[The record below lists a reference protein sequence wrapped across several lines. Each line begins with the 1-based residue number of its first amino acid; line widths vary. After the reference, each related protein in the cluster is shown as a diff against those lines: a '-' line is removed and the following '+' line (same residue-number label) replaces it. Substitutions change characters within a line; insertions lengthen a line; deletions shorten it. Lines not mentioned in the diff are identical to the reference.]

1 MNLPQSRA
9 VIALHDELLSQTVSS
24 LVHDSDEL
32 RSVWHWIKINHH
44 NNCQLWAEEDL
55 ARRTRVSD
63 SEIAANKR
71 RIDGFNQARNDAT
84 ERVDELLLVELGL
97 VNAASARSDTP
108 LSTIESVGQ
117 GRRLNSETAGSMV
130 DRLSILSLKIN
141 AMRAQT
147 LRVDVEDSHRHT
159 SRAKLDRLLEQRS
172 DLAACFDELLLD
184 CQAGR
189 AYFKVYRQFKMYN
202 DPQFNPALVAER
214 ASSFSS

>member
-1 MNLPQSRA
+1 MNLPKSSTI
-9 VIALHDELLSQTVSS
+9 VALHDQFVSNPFALLSSGGES
-24 LVHDSDEL
+24 AKSI
-32 RSVWHWIKINHH
+32 WHWIEVNHR

-63 SEIAANKR
+63 AEIASNKR

-97 VNAASARSDTP
+97 VDVTSARTNIP
-108 LSTIESVGQ
+108 LSTLGAQ
-117 GRRLNSETAGSMV
+117 GEARRLNSETAGSMV

-147 LRVDVEDSHRHT
+147 QRVDVDEAHRQT
-159 SRAKLDRLLEQRS
+159 SSAKLGRLVEQRS
-172 DLAACFDELLLD
+172 DLAACFDELLAD
-184 CQAGR
+184 CLAGR

-214 ASSFSS
+214 ASSS